1 MKFSDKIKEHLSK
14 SVQVV
19 WVRRPEVLLCPNTP
33 KPLHGVVPREIYG
46 QSWWNKTREA
56 AYRSTNYHCLACGVH
71 KYQAKHRQWLEGH
84 ELYEINYVEGTS
96 TYIETVPL
104 CHFCHNSIHDGRLM
118 TLLQKGELHQAKYVA
133 IIQHADRVLAE
144 AGLQK
149 MTRADREKEFV
160 SLVLE
165 GKIAP
170 WKKWR
175 LILDGKEYPTP
186 YSDINE
192 WKKAH
197 D

>member
-1 MKFSDKIKEHLSK
+1 
-14 SVQVV
+14 
-19 WVRRPEVLLCPNTP
+19 
-33 KPLHGVVPREIYG
+33 
-46 QSWWNKTREA
+46 
-56 AYRSTNYHCLACGVH
+56 
-71 KYQAKHRQWLEGH
+71 
-84 ELYEINYVEGTS
+84 
-96 TYIETVPL
+96 
-104 CHFCHNSIHDGRLM
+104 M

>member
-104 CHFCHNSIHDGRLM
+104 CHFCHNSIHD
-118 TLLQKGELHQAKYVA
+118 
-133 IIQHADRVLAE
+133 
-144 AGLQK
+144 
-149 MTRADREKEFV
+149 
-160 SLVLE
+160 
-165 GKIAP
+165 
-170 WKKWR
+170 
-175 LILDGKEYPTP
+175 
-186 YSDINE
+186 
-192 WKKAH
+192 
-197 D
+197 